1 METNLGIDA
10 LVFMG
15 LFLCIMLTI
24 GWLGRRSR
32 KEESLRDFYLA
43 GSSFGFL
50 VLFLTLFATQYSGNT
65 LLGFAGRTYRQGG
78 TYVVSITFM
87 ILVISVFTVYAPRLF
102 RLSRKFG
109 YITPA
114 DYVYHRFGSHAI
126 RILTVIL
133 LCWGLGN
140 YILEQLVAMGH
151 GVEAISNGRIT
162 QIIVGVCE
170 GIGLGGMVAGV
181 EPGQFDFMGGVLL
194 LAFVMLVYESL
205 GGMRAVA
212 WTDVIQGLL
221 LFAGC
226 GCILFILLTSEGGLP
241 AATAE
246 LQEVEPEKIQTP
258 DWGGLRVWGSN
269 LVLLGLGVALYPH
282 AIQRIFAAR
291 SLPTLRKSIAAM
303 AFMPLVTT
311 LLAFLIGYIG
321 LSRFRGLEDSDKITI
336 YVLTSMGESLL
347 TYWLVVI
354 VLTAVVAAIMSTAD
368 SALLSLSSMFT
379 KDIYKVYIRRDATPR
394 HYLMVGKVFGWGL
407 MVILILGPY
416 VSLKTESS
424 IWLLIKLKLEFMVQL
439 SPVFM
444 LGLFWKRLPAW
455 AVLSGML
462 AGTLIALILWGGTA
476 AKLWTEAWRSPLG
489 INAGVWGLAANYGI
503 CVVGTLMTPVPPRTG
518 TGAPAVPSS
527 RPDLPA

>member
-1 METNLGIDA
+1 MKTNLGVDA

-15 LFLCIMLTI
+15 LYLCVMLTI

-43 GSSFGFL
+43 GSSLGFM

-65 LLGFAGRTYRQGG
+65 LLGFAGRSYSQGATYI
-78 TYVVSITFM
+78 VSITFM
-87 ILVISVFTVYAPRLF
+87 ILAISTFMVYAPRLF

-114 DYVYHRFGSHAI
+114 DYVFHRFGSHSI
-126 RILTVIL
+126 RILTVVL
-133 LCWGLGN
+133 LSWGLAN

-162 QIIVGVCE
+162 QVIVGVCE
-170 GIGLGGMVAGV
+170 GIGLGAAVTGV

-212 WTDVIQGLL
+212 WTDIIQGLL

-226 GCILFILLTSEGGLP
+226 GCILFILLTTEGGLP
-241 AATAE
+241 AATAR

-291 SLPTLRKSIAAM
+291 SLPTLRKSMAAM
-303 AFMPLVTT
+303 AFMPFVTT

-321 LSRFRGLEDSDKITI
+321 LSKFRGLEDSDKITI

-347 TYWLVVI
+347 VYWIVVV

-368 SALLSLSSMFT
+368 SALLSLGSMFT

-394 HYLMVGKVFGWGL
+394 HYLMVGKACGWGV
-407 MVILILGPY
+407 MVILILCTY

-455 AVLSGML
+455 AALAGML
-462 AGTLIALILWGGTA
+462 TGTVITLILWGGATA
-476 AKLWTEAWRSPLG
+476 NLWSQASRSPLG
-489 INAGVWGLAANYGI
+489 ISAGVWGLAVNYGI
-503 CVVGTLMTPVPPRTG
+503 CVAGTILTPDPARTEACVPEARTG
-518 TGAPAVPSS
+518 K
-527 RPDLPA
+527 

>member
-1 METNLGIDA
+1 VETHLGVDA

-15 LFLCIMLTI
+15 LYLCVMLTV

-43 GSSFGFL
+43 GSSFGFA

-65 LLGFAGRTYRQGG
+65 LLGFAGRSYRQGA
-78 TYVVSITFM
+78 TYIVSLTFM
-87 ILVISVFTVYAPRLF
+87 ILVISLFMVFAPRLF

-114 DYVYHRFGSHAI
+114 DYVFHRFGSHPI

-133 LCWGLGN
+133 LCWGLAN

-151 GVEAISNGRIT
+151 GVEAISNGRLT
-162 QIIVGVCE
+162 QLIVAGCE
-170 GIGLGGMVAGV
+170 GIGLGGMVDGV
-181 EPGQFDFMGGVLL
+181 ETGQLDFMGGVLL
-194 LAFVMLVYESL
+194 LALVMLVYESL

-221 LFAGC
+221 LFGGC
-226 GCILFILLTSEGGLP
+226 GCILYVLLTSEGGLP
-241 AATAE
+241 GAAAK

-269 LVLLGLGVALYPH
+269 LVLIGLGVALYPH

-291 SLPTLRKSIAAM
+291 SLLPLRKSLAAM

-311 LLAFLIGYIG
+311 LLAFLIGYVG
-321 LSRFRGLEDSDKITI
+321 LSKFRGLEDSDKITI
-336 YVLTSMGESLL
+336 YVLTSMGKSLF

-354 VLTAVVAAIMSTAD
+354 VLTAVVAAIMSTVD

-379 KDIYKVYIRRDATPR
+379 KDIYKVYIRRDATAR
-394 HYLMVGKVFGWGL
+394 HYLIVGKAFGWGL
-407 MVILILGPY
+407 MVVLILGTY

-455 AVLSGML
+455 AVLGGIV
-462 AGTLIALILWGGTA
+462 AGTLITLILWGGA
-476 AKLWTEAWRSPLG
+476 AVNLWSAASRSPFG
-489 INAGVWGLAANYGI
+489 ISAGVWGLAVNYGI
-503 CVVGTLMTPVPPRTG
+503 CVVGTLMTPAPVRTKIG
-518 TGAPAVPSS
+518 DSAV
-527 RPDLPA
+527 RTEE